1 MQQEVIGNSEI
12 IYPDQCETYVAD
24 YRGYVLSLLRQV
36 IPSSSSVF
44 LECLAG
50 AANKHV
56 FRIGINYEHVLVRP
70 GGRDSDNS
78 VSGIIRVIDD
88 RSTCYLVRVVNLHY
102 LSACDIVIDYSIPN
116 IFNMQSSRKFP
127 DLSKKHVYIAP
138 CLYPIVWG
146 QQERTIDLLTT
157 FLNPDL
163 PRRKHFS
170 ESCVNISDCFSAD
183 KICALYQKTKILI
196 NIHQTN
202 DHHTVE
208 ELRIL
213 PALRNGVLVV
223 CEDSPLRDMVPYHSM
238 IIWASYDTILETAK
252 KTLEVYEETWKRTF
266 TDSNRRLLESLHTQ
280 NLKSLRDKFAVDM
293 KSR

>member
-70 GGRDSDNS
+70 GGRDSYNS

-116 IFNMQSSRKFP
+116 IFNITEK
-127 DLSKKHVYIAP
+127 
-138 CLYPIVWG
+138 
-146 QQERTIDLLTT
+146 QEARDYLLNK
-157 FLNPDL
+157 LN
-163 PRRKHFS
+163 
-170 ESCVNISDCFSAD
+170 N
-183 KICALYQKTKILI
+183 KTK
-196 NIHQTN
+196 
-202 DHHTVE
+202 
-208 ELRIL
+208 
-213 PALRNGVLVV
+213 
-223 CEDSPLRDMVPYHSM
+223 S
-238 IIWASYDTILETAK
+238 
-252 KTLEVYEETWKRTF
+252 
-266 TDSNRRLLESLHTQ
+266 
-280 NLKSLRDKFAVDM
+280 
-293 KSR
+293 